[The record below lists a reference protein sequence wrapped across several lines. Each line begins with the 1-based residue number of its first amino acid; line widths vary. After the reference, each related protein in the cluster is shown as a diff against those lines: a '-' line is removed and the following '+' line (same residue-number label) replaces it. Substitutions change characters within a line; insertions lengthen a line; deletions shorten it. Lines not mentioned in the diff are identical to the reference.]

1 MSVHYQK
8 DEAIKK
14 AEEFQNKLGMASQVY
29 IGTSD
34 YEWSAGV
41 IEDGDDTVKTDDK
54 ESVIKDTAWGYIID
68 YGEGVDG
75 IAFCKSL
82 DFTRN
87 MDIWETLD
95 NYDDFMPYGS
105 SSFIVTD
112 QGVTEFTVSY
122 PVDIVNE
129 SKNVEL
135 LSMDTIKEIIKDD
148 MTKNSDQYDFTQNH
162 TYNNLKLGYIRLK
175 DASDKDKYTYVP
187 AWCLSKQDK
196 GYDRYPVYVNAID
209 GTIIRI
215 DDLI

>member
-1 MSVHYQK
+1 M
-8 DEAIKK
+8 
-14 AEEFQNKLGMASQVY
+14 
-29 IGTSD
+29 
-34 YEWSAGV
+34 
-41 IEDGDDTVKTDDK
+41 IEDGDDTVKTDDT

-187 AWCLSKQDK
+187 AWCLSKQDR

-209 GTIIRI
+209 GTIIRL